1 MSANDYTKKEFLD
14 EYDWEHRSL
23 SPYETR
29 IGLEFDYKGGHY
41 RISREPGDANKFYLI
56 KVTFLDE
63 ENEIGSPDYQYEI
76 LGIYDDIYSILKPKE
91 IDGKKLED
99 VLFSES
105 VQITDQD

>member
-1 MSANDYTKKEFLD
+1 MSENGYTKKDFSN
-14 EYDWEHRSL
+14 EYDWEHTSL
-23 SPYETR
+23 SPHETR

-41 RISREPGDANKFYLI
+41 RISREAGDANRFYLI
-56 KVTFLDE
+56 KVTFLDK
-63 ENEIGSPDYQYEI
+63 ENEIGNPNYQYQI
-76 LGIYDDIYSILKPKE
+76 LGIYDNIDSILQSKE